1 MFSCSVPTPHC
12 IFFTFS
18 LNKAQMGIFVLERRK
33 AQGFF
38 PKSFSYQRPR
48 ECGHFL
54 PAVFPWIITEDF
66 TEESTYD
73 INDVV
78 QADSTDAPLVKRSG
92 RQKCPFVLLWIIA
105 LDLGGKTQLW
115 EHEFTSSPCLGESDI
130 H

>member
-1 MFSCSVPTPHC
+1 MLNANPPLY
-12 IFFTFS
+12 FTFS
-18 LNKAQMGIFVLERRK
+18 LSKAQMGTFVLEKRK

-38 PKSFSYQRPR
+38 PKSFPYQRPR

-54 PAVFPWIITEDF
+54 PAVFPWIIAEDF
-66 TEESTYD
+66 AEESTYD

-78 QADSTDAPLVKRSG
+78 QADSTDAPLVKRSW
-92 RQKCPFVLLWIIA
+92 RQKRPFVLLWIIA

-115 EHEFTSSPCLGESDI
+115 EYEFTSCLGESDI